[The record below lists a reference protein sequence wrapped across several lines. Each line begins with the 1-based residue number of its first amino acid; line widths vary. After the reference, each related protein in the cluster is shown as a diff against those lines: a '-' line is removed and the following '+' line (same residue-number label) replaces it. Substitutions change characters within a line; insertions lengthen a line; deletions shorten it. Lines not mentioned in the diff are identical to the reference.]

1 LALTGRGRR
10 ARASPAG
17 TDTAVGRSSGRDHGV
32 VDVVQGEHGEEWE
45 GVKGFSSKEMGRVP
59 FTGQEVISTEE
70 VAAIMKRDGYS
81 DKYEAG

>member
-1 LALTGRGRR
+1 M
-10 ARASPAG
+10 
-17 TDTAVGRSSGRDHGV
+17 
-32 VDVVQGEHGEEWE
+32 VQGEHGEEWE

-70 VAAIMKRDGYS
+70 VAAIMKRDGFS